1 MTIKQIVTVG
11 IRARF
16 SLRQIEDFWAE
27 FNRQAY
33 EDPGETYFRVGQH
46 SRWWHNQPYTQDV
59 LVKIDEYPD
68 GKVATM
74 LLSDEF

>member
-1 MTIKQIVTVG
+1 MKQLLTVG
-11 IRARF
+11 VRARF
-16 SLRQIEDFWAE
+16 SLNQINDFWTE
-27 FNRQAY
+27 FYRQAQ

-46 SRWWHNQPYTQDV
+46 TQWWQHKPHTQEV

-74 LLSDEF
+74 LLSDEY